1 MKKKYAFVY
10 LIFQFFFVVA
20 YCQAAFNSEAAI
32 KKSNDIVNEYWETYM
47 DSVSRYYGG
56 YWLDNYAKHQ
66 YIGNISFLDDYLGEL
81 ENNDIK
87 SIRMDCTI
95 YCARVLKA
103 GMGVAEYSKLIGYHR
118 GIWNSKGLAG
128 WSVGY
133 LLVDRF
139 GWKAYAFIEPDANL
153 HPHYISYFKNS
164 NEYPVWNQP
173 NIKIEEY
180 YVLGRDIDKIE
191 NLLKKYDFSWGLSQD
206 GIHTWITHYSDL
218 LECHWDG
225 VPAAKYNLNI
235 SFPDLFETTEFIE
248 FKDYDVHIIVVPP
261 ADS

>member
-10 LIFQFFFVVA
+10 LIFQFLFVVA
-20 YCQAAFNSEAAI
+20 YCQATFNSEAAI
-32 KKSNDIVNEYWETYM
+32 KESNDIVNKHWETYK
-47 DSVSRYYGG
+47 DSISRYYGG
-56 YWLDNYAKHQ
+56 FWLDNYAKHQ
-66 YIGNISFLDDYLGEL
+66 YIGNISSLDDYQQEL
-81 ENNDIK
+81 KKNNIE

-95 YCARVLKA
+95 YCARLLKA
-103 GMGVAEYSKLIGYHR
+103 GMGAEEYSKLIEYH
-118 GIWNSKGLAG
+118 GDIWNSKGLAG

-139 GWKAYAFIEPDANL
+139 GWKAYAFIEPNADY
-153 HPHYISYFKNS
+153 HSHYISHFKDNQ
-164 NEYPVWNQP
+164 EYPVWNQP

-180 YVLGRDIDKIE
+180 YVLGRNDDKIE

-225 VPAAKYNLNI
+225 VPAAKYNLTAVFRI
-235 SFPDLFETTEFIE
+235 YSKPQDL
-248 FKDYDVHIIVVPP
+248 
-261 ADS
+261 